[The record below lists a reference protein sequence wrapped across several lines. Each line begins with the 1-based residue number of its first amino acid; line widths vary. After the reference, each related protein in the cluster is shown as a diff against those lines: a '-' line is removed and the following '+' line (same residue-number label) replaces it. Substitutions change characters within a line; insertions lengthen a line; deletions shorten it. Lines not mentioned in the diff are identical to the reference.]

1 MMGWSLKV
9 NDTLGVF
16 NYRFELFSKG
26 FDMDL
31 VHLKR
36 AIAMSLEDPEVQ
48 AEEVKE
54 VEEDE
59 EEVLRK
65 AIAMSL
71 EEDDD

>member
-1 MMGWSLKV
+1 MMGWSSQV
-9 NDTLGVF
+9 NYTLGFF
-16 NYRFELFSKG
+16 NSGFELFSKG

-54 VEEDE
+54 EEEDE

>member
-1 MMGWSLKV
+1 
-9 NDTLGVF
+9 
-16 NYRFELFSKG
+16 
-26 FDMDL
+26 MDL

-36 AIAMSLEDPEVQ
+36 AIAMSLEDPEVK

-54 VEEDE
+54 EEEDE

>member
-16 NYRFELFSKG
+16 NYGFEIFSKG

-36 AIAMSLEDPEVQ
+36 AIAMSLEDPEVK

-54 VEEDE
+54 EEDE

-71 EEDDD
+71 AEEED

>member
-1 MMGWSLKV
+1 MGWSLKV

-16 NYRFELFSKG
+16 NYGFELFSKG

-36 AIAMSLEDPEVQ
+36 AIAMSLEDLEAQ

-54 VEEDE
+54 EEEDE